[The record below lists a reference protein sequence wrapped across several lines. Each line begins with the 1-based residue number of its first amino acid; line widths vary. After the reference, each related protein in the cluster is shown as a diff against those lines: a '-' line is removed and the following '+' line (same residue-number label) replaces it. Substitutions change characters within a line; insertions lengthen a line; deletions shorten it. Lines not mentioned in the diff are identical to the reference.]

1 MIWYPGTENTNSTA
15 VIIIIITIQLFAF
28 LFDEGAPIA
37 FLGDLTATNN
47 HSIGRSMM
55 VGIRMRAL
63 SCAAFVAITSCMANP
78 FTGNSCFQETVSVP
92 MGTCGSMKSKVLATF
107 IVIQRISVASLIECM
122 VYLRAQVGICA
133 ANSTASKAKLAN
145 VENLLARRGA
155 SVGLST
161 EDCTATYA
169 DICGSAD
176 KVSTS
181 DCQSMCK
188 MEMQLM
194 AGGLGGCTRNA
205 DCPSSGTGGTVCC
218 SFLRGMVDDICD
230 FTATE

>member
-1 MIWYPGTENTNSTA
+1 
-15 VIIIIITIQLFAF
+15 
-28 LFDEGAPIA
+28 
-37 FLGDLTATNN
+37 
-47 HSIGRSMM
+47 M

-176 KVSTS
+176 KVSLPCILLLLCS
-181 DCQSMCK
+181 PLIRLPCNMPF
-188 MEMQLM
+188 
-194 AGGLGGCTRNA
+194 GF
-205 DCPSSGTGGTVCC
+205 TGQHFRLSKHVQDGDAAHGRRV
-218 SFLRGMVDDICD
+218 GWMH
-230 FTATE
+230 A